1 MKNPNIEISNCF
13 KTLSI
18 QAAKENSRIIQQR
31 NATESDTSTLIH
43 HHDTAHLESLNVLWL
58 PRNCSMLLTGTTV
71 VISTFKRWSSISTQ
85 SAGTTWT
92 RGKSERYFPKLMSRE
107 TEPSTSGSLKFV
119 SWAEHLYPNWH
130 SDLQSVMNRIKNA
143 GWKKVQ
149 RKRNKNGSISTR
161 ISDLR
166 CQSILYLLL
175 PHPNYKSCQ
184 WIFAKYNIW
193 RRLLLGAS
201 HFRVSLYGR
210 LFSGPSGSLPAFTE
224 YCKNFVIFYLQL
236 YKLPGICR
244 RVFDLCDKDS
254 NGTLSFRVTSTCYV
268 NYAITSQ
275 PHCLQLVM

>member
-1 MKNPNIEISNCF
+1 MYCDCLGIVQCYWRGQQW
-13 KTLSI
+13 LY
-18 QAAKENSRIIQQR
+18 QHSRDDRVSPRSLRGRRGRGGNQ
-31 NATESDTSTLIH
+31 SDIFQNWCHRRQNHWL
-43 HHDTAHLESLNVLWL
+43 LGVWSLYHE
-58 PRNCSMLLTGTTV
+58 
-71 VISTFKRWSSISTQ
+71 Q
-85 SAGTTWT
+85 
-92 RGKSERYFPKLMSRE
+92 
-107 TEPSTSGSLKFV
+107 
-119 SWAEHLYPNWH
+119 LYPNWH

-224 YCKNFVIFYLQL
+224 YCENFVKFYLQL

-275 PHCLQLVM
+275 PHCLQLVL